1 MNGYEKQ
8 WNSLEMLGL
17 GKVQL
22 GDARALTSDVKE
34 KRRYEQQWICA
45 EKQRRGVALN

>member
-22 GDARALTSDVKE
+22 GDARALTSEVKE
-34 KRRYEQQWICA
+34 KSRLEKLGIA
-45 EKQRRGVALN
+45 ERCNA